1 MPLPAARRCFEL
13 EMAMSWS
20 SATFAFRDWV
30 VTVRGMPSCE
40 GCLVAGPKHRLDVSF
55 TAHGDAPSRDRPHGI
70 IGLRI
75 TLRGDLS
82 PRNTSW
88 LKRRLSW
95 V

>member
-1 MPLPAARRCFEL
+1 
-13 EMAMSWS
+13 MAMSWS

-75 TLRGDLS
+75 TLPGDPS
-82 PRNTSW
+82 PRSTSW
-88 LKRRLSW
+88 PERRLSW